1 MFASSRQL
9 SLIVLSWACL
19 LISVCVMPRVS
30 HSATRTLHAQPLV
43 IHGAQGSHETLIEL
57 HEPESVELTLQGTLS
72 ELVDATSS
80 SLAIWVDDRPLRTTS
95 FTRIMTQGSAQ
106 VSWRLSVRLPRLE
119 PGFHRV
125 SVRSALQREDDPC
138 FQKDPEG
145 AWVRIDTM
153 RATARD
159 EAWHPSEA
167 LANFPALW
175 NHQAPPGTTRP
186 TVVIHASPLREPAA
200 LSAYL
205 AADALLRD
213 MGFEIELVTGQLP
226 IDPSTTYQ
234 GHLWLDVNA
243 TQPLDTP
250 TMLEARADTVYV
262 RGRTWQDVRHG
273 VRALGQPR
281 VLRHCQ
287 DTGCTIPGALL
298 HADMDADE
306 DSERARVQRLGGLGF
321 NQGWVARGSG
331 THTLQTTWQ
340 RPAHWEVLA
349 RPTYTMIL
357 HTAMTSRWIDVQQSV
372 LRISLNGTPLDQ
384 YTLESESKQG
394 AQRLMLSADVP
405 EAFWKAES
413 WTFVIEAVLKPAH
426 RVIVDAAQCMRDSDD
441 IWVRLDPE
449 SGLWVPRKERRDA
462 GLSVFGEEERPV
474 VAWRDGLD
482 SNQVIALGAMVYPL
496 SRTHGPLDV
505 HNAPDCTAQP
515 CVMIRQFG
523 FGEDTMMPQPFALT
537 AAGLIDESGL
547 YGIPA
552 VPAMRT
558 LILDMSAHRMTVWMP
573 ERSERTDPVNPPDY
587 TQLRG
592 HQALYVDGTWYGAPA
607 PAKPEDTTRI
617 SKPWL
622 DAQDGDARDGAQERL
637 LSLIDKLWWIM
648 LALSCGGAAIYFRRR
663 TRATP
668 MDTFDA
674 SGYEAL
680 EQHDPKK

>member
-1 MFASSRQL
+1 MSASSRKL
-9 SLIVLSWACL
+9 SLIVLSWAIL
-19 LISVCVMPRVS
+19 IISVCAMPHVS
-30 HSATRTLHAQPLV
+30 HSATRALHAQPLV
-43 IHGAQGSHETLIEL
+43 LHGAQGSHETLIEL
-57 HEPESVELTLQGTLS
+57 HKPESVELTLQGTLS

-95 FTRIMTQGSAQ
+95 FTRIMAQGATHT
-106 VSWRLSVRLPRLE
+106 SWSLSVQLPRLE

-153 RATARD
+153 HATARD
-159 EAWHPSEA
+159 EAWHPNEA

-175 NHQAPPGTTRP
+175 HQATPRPTRP
-186 TVVIHASPLREPAA
+186 TVVIHAPPLHEPAA

-213 MGFEIELVTGQLP
+213 LGFEIELVTGQ
-226 IDPSTTYQ
+226 ITADPAIIYQ

-243 TQPLDTP
+243 TQPLDVP

-262 RGRTWQDVRHG
+262 RGRTWRDVRHG

-281 VLRHCQ
+281 VVRHCQ
-287 DTGCTIPGALL
+287 DTGCAIPGALL
-298 HADMDADE
+298 HADLEPDE
-306 DSERARVQRLGGLGF
+306 DSERARVQRLGELGF

-331 THTLQTTWQ
+331 THMLQTTWQ

-357 HTAMTSRWIDVQQSV
+357 HTAMTSRWIDTQQSV

-384 YTLESESKQG
+384 YTIESESERG
-394 AQRLMLSADVP
+394 AQRIVLSADVP
-405 EAFWKAES
+405 ETFWKEEA
-413 WTFVIEAVLKPAH
+413 WTFVIEAVLKQAP
-426 RVIVDAAQCMRDSDD
+426 RTIVDAAQCKRASDD

-449 SGLWVPRKERRDA
+449 SGLWVPREERRDA
-462 GLSVFGEEERPV
+462 GLSVFGEEELPV
-474 VAWRDGLD
+474 VAWREGLD
-482 SNQVIALGAMVYPL
+482 SSQIIALGAMVYPL
-496 SRTHGPLDV
+496 SLTHGPLDV
-505 HNAPDCTAQP
+505 HNAPDCAAQP
-515 CVMIRQFG
+515 CVWVRQFALN
-523 FGEDTMMPQPFALT
+523 EDAVMPQPFALT
-537 AAGLIDESGL
+537 SAGLTDKSGI
-547 YGIPA
+547 YGIPV
-552 VPAMRT
+552 VPAART
-558 LILDMSAHRMTVWMP
+558 LILDVSASRMTVWMP
-573 ERSERTDPVNPPDY
+573 ERSERTEPVSPPDY

-607 PAKPEDTTRI
+607 PATPEDTTRV

-622 DAQDGDARDGAQERL
+622 DAQDGDVRDGDQQRV
-637 LSLIDKLWWIM
+637 LSLIDKLWWVM
-648 LALSCGGAAIYFRRR
+648 LALSCAGAAIYFRRR
-663 TRATP
+663 TRAMP

-674 SGYEAL
+674 MGYEAL